1 MYIWIILML
10 LGVFL
15 DQISKYLIVLY
26 MELYQSVEVIP
37 GVFNFTYIQN
47 EGAAF
52 GSMSNSPWVF
62 MVLSTV
68 MIVGILV
75 YMFWKKPQSRLLL
88 SALTMIVAGG
98 IGNMIDRIRRIFL
111 GYVIDFLD
119 FCAFPKL
126 WKWTFNVADSFV
138 VIGAGMIILWMILD
152 MVREYKAEKA
162 KKLAQGQDEQTA
174 EKTVPD
180 EAASEVTEPVQDNTE
195 EVNAE
200 DGNSQ
205 EDNANE

>member
-1 MYIWIILML
+1 ML

-75 YMFWKKPQSRLLL
+75 YMFWKKPQSRLLM

-98 IGNMIDRIRRIFL
+98 IGNMIDRIRL

-152 MVREYKAEKA
+152 MVHEYKAEKA

-200 DGNSQ
+200 VGTE

>member
-1 MYIWIILML
+1 ML

-37 GVFNFTYIQN
+37 GVFNLTYIQN

-75 YMFWKKPQSRLLL
+75 YMLWKKPQSRLLM

-98 IGNMIDRIRRIFL
+98 IGNMIDRIRL

-162 KKLAQGQDEQTA
+162 KRLAQGQDEQTA

-180 EAASEVTEPVQDNTE
+180 EAASDVTDPVQGNAE

-200 DGNSQ
+200 AGTE

>member
-1 MYIWIILML
+1 ML

-75 YMFWKKPQSRLLL
+75 YMFWKKPQSRLLM

-98 IGNMIDRIRRIFL
+98 IGNMIDRIRL

-152 MVREYKAEKA
+152 IVREYKAEKA

>member
-1 MYIWIILML
+1 ML

-26 MELYQSVEVIP
+26 MELYQSVEVIS

-98 IGNMIDRIRRIFL
+98 IGNMIDRIRL
-111 GYVIDFLD
+111 GTIDF
-119 FCAFPKL
+119 
-126 WKWTFNVADSFV
+126 S
-138 VIGAGMIILWMILD
+138 
-152 MVREYKAEKA
+152 
-162 KKLAQGQDEQTA
+162 KK
-174 EKTVPD
+174 
-180 EAASEVTEPVQDNTE
+180 
-195 EVNAE
+195 
-200 DGNSQ
+200 
-205 EDNANE
+205 

>member
-1 MYIWIILML
+1 ML

-75 YMFWKKPQSRLLL
+75 YMFWKKPQSRLLM

-98 IGNMIDRIRRIFL
+98 IGNMIDRIRL

-162 KKLAQGQDEQTA
+162 KKLAQAQDEQTA
-174 EKTVPD
+174 DEIASNETASD
-180 EAASEVTEPVQDNTE
+180 EAASEVTEPVQDNME

-200 DGNSQ
+200 TGTE

>member
-98 IGNMIDRIRRIFL
+98 IGNMIDRIRL

>member
-1 MYIWIILML
+1 ML

-98 IGNMIDRIRRIFL
+98 IGNMIDRIRL

-162 KKLAQGQDEQTA
+162 KKLAQGQNEQTA

-180 EAASEVTEPVQDNTE
+180 EVASEVTEPVQDNTE

-200 DGNSQ
+200 AGTE